1 MKEGRSFLLANEA
14 QAIMRAAGIP
24 IPRSQIARSLDEAVR
39 KAKEVGFPV
48 VMKVVSRDI
57 LHKSDAGGV
66 ALDLTGEN
74 EVVDAYQAIMRH
86 CRAYKADANIEGV
99 EISEMVKMSTE
110 TIIGARRDKTFGPI
124 LMFGLGGI
132 YVEVMK
138 DVSFRALPLNLQE
151 IMAMI
156 KEIRAYPL
164 LLGVRGEEKRDLE
177 EVGAT
182 ILKVGSILQKC
193 PLISDIEINPLV
205 VYEHGRGVKA
215 VDVRILLSR
224 VEKGGING

>member
-1 MKEGRSFLLANEA
+1 
-14 QAIMRAAGIP
+14 MRAAGIQ
-24 IPRSQIARSLDEAVR
+24 IPKSQIARNLEEAVR
-39 KAKEVGFPV
+39 KAEGIGFPV

-74 EVVDAYQAIMRH
+74 EVLDAYQAIMKH

-99 EISEMVKMSTE
+99 EISEMVKTGTE
-110 TIIGARRDKTFGPI
+110 TVVGARRDKTFGPI

-138 DVSFRALPLNLQE
+138 DVAFRALPLSRQE
-151 IMAMI
+151 IMAMV

-164 LLGVRGEEKRDLE
+164 LLGVRGEEKKDLE
-177 EVGAT
+177 GVVET
-182 ILKVGSILQKC
+182 IVKVGTILQKC
-193 PLISDIEINPLV
+193 QRISDIEINPLV
-205 VYEHGRGVKA
+205 VYEHGQGVKA
-215 VDVRILLSR
+215 VDVRILLSSIK
-224 VEKGGING
+224 KGA